1 MASSFA
7 SNQKPNRI
15 CPKACHLLFLISLLV
30 VQSAVGQ
37 AIDSSLVAR
46 FQLADSYLRA
56 GQFDRA
62 IPVLEDLYEQKPE
75 TYVFFDKL
83 REAYESIKAYEE
95 AITLTE
101 NRLTIDAN
109 KVGLTSDIARL
120 YYLKGDEATADEYWE
135 RAIAQNPGV
144 DNAYRVVYQS
154 LIEVRLFDKAVNL
167 LEAGREE
174 IGQKNLFQVDL
185 AYLYSLTGAH
195 DKAMLEYLGLLGE
208 NERQLSYVRNR
219 LNRFIEQ
226 ENVITES
233 VPVVEEAVRKNPL
246 NRAYRELL
254 GWLYL
259 EDNQFDQALDVYR
272 AIDRLEK
279 EQGVI
284 LFTFAEQ
291 AADASAFPVAAEAY
305 NEVLTR
311 YPDSPIAPDALR
323 GTGEMIEKQAEEKA
337 ERAFDN
343 QGNRIEAPLYES
355 ALSVYRQFLQDYPSH
370 PYYPDILRRISR
382 LQQDVFFD
390 LGAAEATLSEVFD
403 RFPNSPA
410 AAEGQYDVGRIALM
424 RGDLQRARIAF
435 SRLEEE
441 LRLGELAEKARY
453 ELALLHF
460 YSGEFDAAMS
470 LSAILNENTSTD
482 VANDAIGLKVLL
494 MENKG
499 PDSLNTPL
507 KRYAEASL
515 LSRQRRYDQSLVLLD
530 SLLTQYGSHP
540 LADDVRF
547 LRAET
552 LRNTGRIEES
562 LAALLEF
569 RLIHPL
575 SFFTDRSLFVAGEI
589 YEIELND
596 KALAI
601 ETYATLLDEYPGSLL
616 ATRARMRIRFLRGDG
631 I

>member
-1 MASSFA
+1 MTIPISSLSRFSRVLFFA
-7 SNQKPNRI
+7 I
-15 CPKACHLLFLISLLV
+15 LFSGLSAPA
-30 VQSAVGQ
+30 VQGQ
-37 AIDSSLVAR
+37 AIDSTLVAR

-62 IPVLEDLYEQKPE
+62 IPVLEDLYEAKPE

-83 REAYESIKAYEE
+83 REAYESIKAYDE

-101 NRLTIDAN
+101 RRLEIDAN
-109 KVGLTSDIARL
+109 KVGLTSDIGRL
-120 YYLKGDEATADEYWE
+120 YYLKGDETNAQSYWD
-135 RAIAQNPGV
+135 RAIALNPKT
-144 DNAYRVVYQS
+144 DNTYRVVYQS
-154 LIEVRLFDKAVNL
+154 LIQVRLFDKAIAL
-167 LEAGREE
+167 LENGREE
-174 IGQKNLFQVDL
+174 IGVGNLFQVDL

-195 DKAMLEYLGLLGE
+195 ENAMTEYLGLLGE

-226 ENVITES
+226 ANVVPES
-233 VPVVEEAVRKNPL
+233 IPVVEEAVRKNPL
-246 NRAYRELL
+246 NRAFRELL

-259 EDNQFDQALDVYR
+259 EGDHFDKALDVYR

-291 AADASAFPVAAEAY
+291 AADASAYNVAAEAFD
-305 NEVLTR
+305 EVLDR

-323 GTGEMIEKQAEEKA
+323 GQGEMLEKHAAENN
-337 ERAFDN
+337 ERAFDSN
-343 QGNRIEAPLYES
+343 GNRVAAPLFES
-355 ALSVYRQFLQDYPSH
+355 ALTIYRQFLQEYPNH
-370 PYYPDILRRISR
+370 PYYPEVLGRISK

-390 LGAAEATLSEVFD
+390 LGAAEASLGEVFD

-410 AAEGQYDVGRIALM
+410 AAEGQYDIGRIALM

-441 LRLGELAEKARY
+441 MRLGELAEKARY

-460 YSGEFDAAMS
+460 YAGEFDAAMS
-470 LSAILNENTSTD
+470 LTMILNENTSTD

-507 KRYAEASL
+507 KQFAQASL
-515 LSRQRRYDQSLVLLD
+515 LSRQRQFDQSLSMLDTLLV
-530 SLLTQYGSHP
+530 QHGSHP
-540 LADDVRF
+540 LADDIRF

-552 LRNTGRIEES
+552 LRDTGRTEES

-575 SFFTDRSLFVAGEI
+575 SFLTDRSLFLAGEI
-589 YEIELND
+589 YEQQIGD

-601 ETYATLLDEYPGSLL
+601 DTYATLLDEYPGSLF
-616 ATRARMRIRFLRGDG
+616 ASMARSRIRTLRGDG